1 MTNAAALFWLA
12 VAGWVALAVLP
23 VLYAGVTLILSAP
36 GLVHGLNVLS
46 GLTALAMLAAVAG
59 GAYRYWRRDARE
71 AWILLGLSWAPL
83 MLTLMWGVFGKA

>member
-1 MTNAAALFWLA
+1 VTKAAALFWLA
-12 VAGWVALAVLP
+12 VAGWAALAVPP
-23 VLYAGVTLILSAP
+23 VIYVGVTLLLSAR
-36 GLVHGLNVLS
+36 GGFDLMGVA
-46 GLTALAMLAAVAG
+46 TALAMLAAVGG

>member
-1 MTNAAALFWLA
+1 MTKATALFWLT
-12 VAGWVALAVLP
+12 VAGWVALAIPP
-23 VLYAGVTLILSAP
+23 VFYAGVSL
-36 GLVHGLNVLS
+36 VLS
-46 GLTALAMLAAVAG
+46 VRGGFDLMGGLTALAMLAAVGA